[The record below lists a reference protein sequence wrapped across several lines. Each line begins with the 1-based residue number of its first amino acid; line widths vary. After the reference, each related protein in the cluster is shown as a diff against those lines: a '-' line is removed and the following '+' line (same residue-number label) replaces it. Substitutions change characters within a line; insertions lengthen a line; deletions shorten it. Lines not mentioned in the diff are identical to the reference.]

1 VLNILKCKFRY
12 KKKRNFYNFNRAEI
26 QNDRPETYL
35 KALEQYCLSQQYNL
49 VLCVLSNNR
58 KDRYDALKKFLCM
71 DTAVPSQVRN
81 FIEIKYFSEII
92 IFFYLDGTFKNIK

>member
-1 VLNILKCKFRY
+1 LNY
-12 KKKRNFYNFNRAEI
+12 FNRAEI

-35 KALEQYCLSQQYNL
+35 KALEQYCLNQQYNL

-71 DTAVPSQVRN
+71 DTGVPSQVLK
-81 FIEIKYFSEII
+81 FLEIKNFKNKN
-92 IFFYLDGTFKNIK
+92 FYLDGTFKNFK